1 MRGILPTLRFYRIA
15 VPMFVG
21 PSQLNSYRHVVL
33 MADDVLQKIT
43 FHMLVLMMIM
53 TKTCSRTTYLQEAAT
68 EAQSILNT
76 GVNHHSILRRRFSS
90 RRSEFTSVNPL
101 TNSVFALL
109 RSLLQQSLQEAGR
122 SDHSFNMS
130 VAIWGCF
137 VRALQ
142 RRTAFQALQRR
153 L

>member
-1 MRGILPTLRFYRIA
+1 MT
-15 VPMFVG
+15 
-21 PSQLNSYRHVVL
+21 SYKNYVSH
-33 MADDVLQKIT
+33 ACIDDDYDDDVLLYHISCIRPSNKR
-43 FHMLVLMMIM
+43 
-53 TKTCSRTTYLQEAAT
+53 SRTTYLQEAAT

-76 GVNHHSILRRRFSS
+76 GVKHHSILRRRFSV
-90 RRSEFTSVNPL
+90 RRSEFTLVNPY

-153 L
+153 C